1 MQDALKTYLAMATGL
16 TDVSRKKAKDA
27 AKKLAK
33 RGGATVEQI
42 QALTEDLVSTS
53 TTNRDALQKIVRLE
67 VDRALG
73 LVGLATAEE
82 VDTLTTRVRDLERQ
96 LAEAKAQIAE
106 AEAAPAPAPVKRAPA
121 KKAPAKTEAAPAKK
135 TAAKAAPAKAAPAK
149 AAPAK
154 ATAAKTTAA
163 KASPAKASSAKAAP
177 AKTAK
182 TAPAKA
188 TPAKKTAAAEPTSPP
203 VTESSE

>member
-16 TDVSRKKAKDA
+16 SDVSRKKAKAA

-96 LAEAKAQIAE
+96 LAEANSKIAE
-106 AEAAPAPAPVKRAPA
+106 SKIAAAEAPPAPAPAKRAPA
-121 KKAPAKTEAAPAKK
+121 KKAPAAPVKK
-135 TAAKAAPAKAAPAK
+135 TAAKTAPAKAAPTK
-149 AAPAK
+149 TAPAK
-154 ATAAKTTAA
+154 TAAKTTAA
-163 KASPAKASSAKAAP
+163 KATPAKATPAKTAP

-188 TPAKKTAAAEPTSPP
+188 APAKKSAAPASPP
-203 VTESSE
+203 ASESSE

>member
-16 TDVSRKKAKDA
+16 TDVSRKKAKAA